1 MTKYYNVS
9 KLNDE
14 VHIVIGRYGYGKTY
28 YEENKKLLRLRD
40 DYINEN
46 RAFDFINGQNNSNEP
61 RYYMNKGAIEVL
73 DHLLRIRG
81 VFK

>member
-14 VHIVIGRYGYGKTY
+14 IHIVIGRNGYGKTY
-28 YEENKKLLRLRD
+28 YEENKKLLRLRNN
-40 DYINEN
+40 YINEN
-46 RAFDFINGQNNSNEP
+46 REFDFINGSNNSNEP

-73 DHLLRIRG
+73 DYLLRVRG
-81 VFK
+81 IFK